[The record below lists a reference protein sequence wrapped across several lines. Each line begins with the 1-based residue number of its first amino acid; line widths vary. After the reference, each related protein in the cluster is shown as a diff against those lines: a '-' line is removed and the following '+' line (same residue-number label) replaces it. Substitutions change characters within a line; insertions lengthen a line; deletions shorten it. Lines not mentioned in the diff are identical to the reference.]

1 MSIHDNWQRV
11 IGLSVFHAN
20 SIAMRFFSETMALA
34 RLNTPWRDADEE
46 KDMHVSDGSYL
57 CGRTSSSSS
66 PVSSR
71 TAMATARL
79 GG

>member
-1 MSIHDNWQRV
+1 
-11 IGLSVFHAN
+11 LAN
-20 SIAMRFFSETMALA
+20 DWAFGVPCQFYRHEIFSETMALA